1 MLGLRG
7 RRNLDDGEEEIPE
20 PDERAALRRRSLRLI
35 GLAVLLTAA
44 VAVPLL
50 LL

>member
-7 RRNLDDGEEEIPE
+7 RRNLDGGDEEVPE
-20 PDERAALRRRSLRLI
+20 PDVRAALRRRSLRLI
-35 GLAVLLTAA
+35 GLAALLTA
-44 VAVPLL
+44 VLAVPLL